1 MMLGNSIFYLPK
13 GTIAVQGAG
22 FRVLGLSDLGFQG
35 VGYLDTGLSVYINN
49 YETLGG
55 HYLAIAAVFPSP
67 GLLRGS
73 WDSNYL

>member
-35 VGYLDTGLSVYINN
+35 VGYLDNGLSVY
-49 YETLGG
+49 
-55 HYLAIAAVFPSP
+55 
-67 GLLRGS
+67 
-73 WDSNYL
+73 